1 MKNMYRFEIVGYGF
15 ERVYASLDKKKYKY
29 WKNNNLNDLIEKT
42 HLVEKYGEYLLFKD
56 ADWSS
61 FDDLGHFEGARF
73 DEDSQLV
80 VYDEKNKEI
89 YRTEL
94 GEWNLDDE
102 NQELIDADE
111 FYLSSLDDCKY
122 VFIAE
127 STLTGCFHVGQ
138 HKIVKFDIH
147 KIGFNTV
154 DVNGDVIVIGLKYDG
169 EEVASITNDLT
180 VESLE
185 LKVEEL

>member
-15 ERVYASLDKKKYKY
+15 ERVYASLDQKKYKY
-29 WKNNNLNDLIEKT
+29 WKKNNLNDLIEKT

-102 NQELIDADE
+102 NQELIDSDE

-138 HKIVKFDIH
+138 HKIVKFDKH
-147 KIGFNTV
+147 KIGFNTL
-154 DVNGDVIVIGLKYDG
+154 DVNGDVILIGLKYDG
-169 EEVASITNDLT
+169 EEVTLITNDLT